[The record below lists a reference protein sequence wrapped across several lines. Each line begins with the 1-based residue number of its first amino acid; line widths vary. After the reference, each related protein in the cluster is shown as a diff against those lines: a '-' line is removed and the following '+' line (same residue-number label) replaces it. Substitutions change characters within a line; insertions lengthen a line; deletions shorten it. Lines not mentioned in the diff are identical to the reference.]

1 MLWPDQLVTNGGG
14 PLIGIKE
21 RQVAWPDAAGAA
33 QLRALLYLPSCPGL
47 SPCMRP
53 GLPFAMLLGS
63 RYVLFLTLATYYM
76 SVS

>member
-33 QLRALLYLPSCPGL
+33 QLRASLYLPS
-47 SPCMRP
+47 
-53 GLPFAMLLGS
+53 
-63 RYVLFLTLATYYM
+63 
-76 SVS
+76 